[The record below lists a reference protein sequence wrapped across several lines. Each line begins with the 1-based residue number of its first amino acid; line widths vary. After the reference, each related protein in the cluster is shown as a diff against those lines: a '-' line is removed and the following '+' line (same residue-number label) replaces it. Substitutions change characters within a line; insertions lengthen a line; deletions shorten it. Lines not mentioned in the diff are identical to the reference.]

1 MNGDDSE
8 WNRWRG
14 HTEAILE
21 NTNESLKSL
30 QHEVKGLRGDLGTLK
45 KEYYVFYGKA
55 IGLGV
60 VASIIV
66 TAVTHLIGKV
76 I

>member
-1 MNGDDSE
+1 MNGDEQE

-21 NTNESLKSL
+21 NTDESLKAL
-30 QHEVKGLRGDLGTLK
+30 QKDLGGLK

-55 IGLGV
+55 IGLGI
-60 VASIIV
+60 VASGIV
-66 TAVTHLIGKV
+66 TIITHLIGRV